1 MKKCRKF
8 SLLYLVVL
16 LCGSELWAA
25 TPVQNPQILYD
36 IKQDQL
42 SIQAQDV
49 PLKTIMS
56 RIALVSGIEVM
67 IDPATDRNVSANFKD
82 ESLEE
87 GIRRLT
93 RGLNTIYQ
101 YSDRKPDARSLL
113 ISAQLLPM
121 GKNDRSALVPVMSLE
136 QEAVIRTMNQA
147 GVAQKGTRLHQ
158 RWNLRLQ
165 NLPPAQRQHVLDS
178 AQGQRKKLEERR
190 LIHTQD
196 HNESEQE
203 LQQTLKE
210 IEQEDLA
217 LRESDPER
225 YRLRQQRR
233 QEVENALRQ
242 PPLKR

>member
-1 MKKCRKF
+1 MKISSISR
-8 SLLYLVVL
+8 LYAVGVL
-16 LCGSELWAA
+16 LWSGVLSAA
-25 TPVQNPQILYD
+25 VSVQNPQIRYD
-36 IKQDQL
+36 LKQDRL

-49 PLKTIMS
+49 ALKTIMT
-56 RIALVSGIEVM
+56 RIAFVSGIEVM
-67 IDPATDRNVSANFKD
+67 IDPAVDRTVSANFKD

-87 GIRRLT
+87 GIRRIT

-101 YSDRKPDARSLL
+101 YSSKKPNSKSLL
-113 ISAQLLPM
+113 IGARLLPS
-121 GKNDRSALVPVMSLE
+121 GKSDTSALVPVMSLE

-147 GVAQKGTRLHQ
+147 GVAQQGTRLHE

-165 NLPPAQRQHVLDS
+165 NLPSAQRQYVLDS
-178 AQGQRKKLEERR
+178 AQAQRKKLEERR
-190 LIHTQD
+190 RGHAQD
-196 HNESEQE
+196 RKEDE
-203 LQQTLKE
+203 LEFQQTLKE
-210 IEQEDLA
+210 IEKEDLE